1 MSERRGM
8 SNSGQRGLAERP
20 GVAMTKAESAALT
33 PQKQVEI
40 LFRQASERLD
50 KMVPA
55 HLKAERLWR
64 LALAAMA
71 RDPKLTEATPQSILL
86 STMQCAALGLEP
98 STALQQAYLVPFNN
112 KKRWKEGNSWKEKWV
127 TEAQLIIGY
136 RGFILLAEQATVVSG
151 IKAAVVH
158 KADDYFPALEG
169 GEFRHVPYQ
178 DGDPGPLRAAYCRW
192 IASGGQKEY
201 WPMSRFELEKERDRY
216 AKKEYQSD
224 KLKANQPWVTDFEA
238 MCMKTTIRRAARF
251 WPMQSERADKLRSA
265 LALDERADDGVAD
278 YKTGLT
284 DEMQGALHELPE
296 TRPYIESDPDYPVP
310 SDDDGAPPALPERR
324 EDLIRLA
331 IDFADER
338 KESLPKPPK
347 EMTDDELRTFI
358 TGQS

>member
-1 MSERRGM
+1 MSTARGM
-8 SNSGQRGLAERP
+8 GGNGGQRGSVERP

-50 KMVPA
+50 KMVPT

-112 KKRWKEGNSWKEKWV
+112 KKKWKEGNVWREEWV

-136 RGFILLAEQATVVSG
+136 RGFILLAEQASVVSG

-158 KADDYFPALEG
+158 TKDDYFPALEG

-178 DGDPGPLRAAYCRW
+178 DGDPGAMRAAYTRW
-192 IASGGQKEY
+192 IASNGQKEY
-201 WPMSRFELEKERDRY
+201 WPMSRFELDKERDRF
-216 AKKEYQSD
+216 AKKDRDGSIKRY
-224 KLKANQPWVTDFEA
+224 QPWVTDFEA
-238 MCMKTTIRRAARF
+238 MCMKTTVRRAARF
-251 WPMQSERADKLRSA
+251 WPMQSERAEKLRSA
-265 LALDERADDGVAD
+265 LALDERSDEGVAD

-284 DEMQGALHELPE
+284 DEMQSALHELPE
-296 TRPYIESDPDYPVP
+296 TRGYIEAEPDY
-310 SDDDGAPPALPERR
+310 SGEESAPPAMPETR
-324 EDLIRLA
+324 EGLVKMA
-331 IDFADER
+331 IAVADER
-338 KESLPKPPK
+338 KMSLPKLPSD
-347 EMTDDELRTFI
+347 MSDDEIRVFI
-358 TGQS
+358 AGKA